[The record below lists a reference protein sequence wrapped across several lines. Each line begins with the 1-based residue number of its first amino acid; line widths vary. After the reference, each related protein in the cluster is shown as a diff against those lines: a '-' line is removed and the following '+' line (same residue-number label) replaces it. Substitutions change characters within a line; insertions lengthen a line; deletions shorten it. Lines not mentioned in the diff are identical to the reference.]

1 MNLILLG
8 APGAGKGTQG
18 EIIRER
24 LDIPT
29 ISTGVILREAI
40 KAGTPLGQQAKAI
53 IDQGGLVPDEVV
65 NGIVRERLAQEDCKN
80 GFILDGFPRTLPQ
93 AQALDQMG
101 VQIDKVLYIQVPD
114 ALIEERLCNRRVCE
128 GCGATYHLLNQPSSA
143 GDLCEKCGGKLIIR
157 KDDKPETIRER
168 LATYHHKM
176 TEPLVEYYRSQG
188 KLFEIDGSTTIE
200 AATEATL
207 RILEGQEA

>member
-65 NGIVRERLAQEDCKN
+65 NGIVRDRLAQDDCKN

-101 VQIDKVLYIQVPD
+101 VPIDKVLYIQVPD
-114 ALIEERLCNRRVCE
+114 ALIEERLGNRRVCE
-128 GCGATYHLLNQPSSA
+128 GCGALLRRGPLRKMRRQAHRPQGRQA
-143 GDLCEKCGGKLIIR
+143 GDHPGAAGHLPP
-157 KDDKPETIRER
+157 DDRAPCR
-168 LATYHHKM
+168 LLQGAGQALGDRRQHHH
-176 TEPLVEYYRSQG
+176 
-188 KLFEIDGSTTIE
+188 
-200 AATEATL
+200 
-207 RILEGQEA
+207 

>member
-24 LDIPT
+24 LDIPS

-40 KAGTPLGQQAKAI
+40 REGTDLGQQAKAI
-53 IDQGGLVPDEVV
+53 MDKGGLVPDDIM
-65 NGIVRERLAQEDCKN
+65 NGIVKERLAQEDCED

-93 AQALDQMG
+93 AEALDAMG
-101 VQIDKVLYIQVPD
+101 VKIDKVLYIHVPD
-114 ALIEERLCNRRVCE
+114 EIIMERLGNRRVCE
-128 GCGATYHLLNQPSSA
+128 GCGATYHLINQPSSA
-143 GDLCEKCGGKLIIR
+143 GELCEKCGSKLIVR

-168 LATYHHKM
+168 LVTYHQQ
-176 TEPLVEYYRSQG
+176 TEPLADYYRRQG
-188 KLFEIDGSTTIE
+188 KLREIDGSTSIE
-200 AATEATL
+200 AATEATI
-207 RILEGQEA
+207 RVLEETE

>member
-24 LDIPT
+24 FDIPSV
-29 ISTGVILREAI
+29 STGVILREAI
-40 KAGTPLGQQAKAI
+40 KAGTELGKQAKAI

-65 NGIVRERLAQEDCKN
+65 NGIVKERLGREDCQN

-93 AQALDQMG
+93 AQALDRMG
-101 VQIDKVLYIQVPD
+101 VTIHKVLYINVPD
-114 ALIEERLCNRRVCE
+114 EIIEERLGNRRVCE
-128 GCGATYHLLNQPSSA
+128 SCGATYHLISQPSAA
-143 GDLCEKCGGKLIIR
+143 GDLCEKCGGKLIVR

-168 LATYHHKM
+168 LATYHQM
-176 TEPLVEYYRSQG
+176 TEPLAAYYRAQG
-188 KLFEIDGSTTIE
+188 KLVEIDGSTTIE

-207 RILEGQEA
+207 RALEGQE

>member
-24 LDIPT
+24 LDIPS

-40 KAGTPLGQQAKAI
+40 REGTDLGQQAKAI
-53 IDQGGLVPDEVV
+53 MDKGGLVPDDIM
-65 NGIVRERLAQEDCKN
+65 NGIVKERLAQEDCED

-93 AQALDQMG
+93 AEALDAMG
-101 VQIDKVLYIQVPD
+101 VKIDKVLYIHVPD
-114 ALIEERLCNRRVCE
+114 EIILERLGNRRVCE
-128 GCGATYHLLNQPSSA
+128 GCGATYHLINQPSSA
-143 GDLCEKCGGKLIIR
+143 GELCEKCGSKLMVR

-168 LATYHHKM
+168 LATYHQQ
-176 TEPLVEYYRSQG
+176 TEPLADYYRRQG
-188 KLFEIDGSTTIE
+188 KLREIDGSTTIE

-207 RILEGQEA
+207 RVLEEME

>member
-101 VQIDKVLYIQVPD
+101 V
-114 ALIEERLCNRRVCE
+114 
-128 GCGATYHLLNQPSSA
+128 
-143 GDLCEKCGGKLIIR
+143 
-157 KDDKPETIRER
+157 
-168 LATYHHKM
+168 
-176 TEPLVEYYRSQG
+176 
-188 KLFEIDGSTTIE
+188 
-200 AATEATL
+200 
-207 RILEGQEA
+207 